1 MANHKFKIG
10 DVVTWNKR
18 PENVERHDKTIIE
31 INEEEGY
38 YEVSPAE
45 TSELFKDM
53 VFRCIMFENEDNF
66 DLVQAAPEPEE
77 EPEPEFTDEEIA
89 AAELRT
95 FHYLHSHESR
105 GVCPKCGK
113 YVILDGYICFG
124 CGFDK
129 SAYEWE
135 KRHRN

>member
-1 MANHKFKIG
+1 MAKHKFKVG
-10 DVVTWNKR
+10 DIVTWNKR
-18 PENVERHDKTIIE
+18 PENVERHDKTIIG

-113 YVILDGYICFG
+113 YIILDGYICFG

>member
-18 PENVERHDKTIIE
+18 PENVERHDKTIIG

>member
-1 MANHKFKIG
+1 MAKHKFKVG
-10 DVVTWNKR
+10 DIVTWNKR
-18 PENVERHDKTIIE
+18 PENVERRDKTIIG

-113 YVILDGYICFG
+113 YIILDGYICFG